1 MRKSVLTFII
11 LALSLTCFAQ
21 LKDNVLKIKGS
32 AILYQIP
39 ELMYVNIPIR
49 VSDSLYENCSYKLA
63 KIHKDLKH
71 RLIKNGIKKT
81 NIKTDDLSVGEKTK
95 WTREGRI
102 PDGFQGSVSMKI
114 EMKYSQEKLSV
125 VINTLKDEVFNFGY
139 NVDFGL
145 SEEQKAKTL
154 EKSIELAI
162 DDAKVKAQI
171 IAKKMNIKLLEI
183 KEVNLG
189 YSGGGFDI
197 LTPED
202 NVIFCLEEEEEDS
215 EEKIEINISPK
226 KIRVNKTINVIWKIE
241 R

>member
-1 MRKSVLTFII
+1 MRKNILTFII
-11 LALSLTCFAQ
+11 LVLNLTCFAQ
-21 LKDNVLKIKGS
+21 SEANVLKIKGN

-39 ELMYVNIPIR
+39 EIMYVNIPIQ
-49 VSDSLYENCSYKLA
+49 VSDSLYENCSFKLA
-63 KIHKDLKH
+63 KIHKELKQ
-71 RLIKNGIKKT
+71 RLIKNGIEKI

-145 SEEQKAKTL
+145 SEEQKSKTL

-162 DDAKVKAQI
+162 DDAEVKAQI
-171 IAKKMNIKLLEI
+171 IAKKMNMKLLEI
-183 KEVNLG
+183 KEVNFG
-189 YSGGGFDI
+189 YSDGDFDI
-197 LTPED
+197 LTPESEAVFC
-202 NVIFCLEEEEEDS
+202 VIEEEEDS
-215 EEKIEINISPK
+215 DESVEIYISPK
-226 KIRVNKTINVIWKIE
+226 KIKINKTVNVIWKTE

>member
-63 KIHKDLKH
+63 KIHKDLKQ

-202 NVIFCLEEEEEDS
+202 NVLFCFDEEEEA

>member
-1 MRKSVLTFII
+1 MRKNILTFII
-11 LALSLTCFAQ
+11 LVLSLTCLAQ
-21 LKDNVLKIKGS
+21 SKNNVLKIKGS

-39 ELMYVNIPIR
+39 EIMYVNIPIQ
-49 VSDSLYENCSYKLA
+49 VSDSLYENCSFKLA
-63 KIHKDLKH
+63 NIHKELKQ

-102 PDGFQGSVSMKI
+102 PDGFQGSASMKI
-114 EMKYSQEKLSV
+114 EMNYSQEKLSI
-125 VINTLKDEVFNFGY
+125 VINTLKDEEFNFGY

-145 SEEQKAKTL
+145 SEEQKSKTL

-162 DDAKVKAQI
+162 DDAEVKARI
-171 IAKKMNIKLLEI
+171 IAKKMNLKLLEI
-183 KEVNLG
+183 QEINFG
-189 YSGGGFDI
+189 YSAGDFDI

-202 NVIFCLEEEEEDS
+202 DVVFCIVEEEDS
-215 EEKIEINISPK
+215 EETIEIDISPK
-226 KIRVNKTINVIWKIE
+226 KIKINKTINVIWEIE